1 MTHLKHVIHDVLFG
15 IMVGAT
21 VYFGT
26 LALHFKLFPATAKN
40 AAALLVTAGLIGL
53 LSQLFE
59 IERFSFTL
67 LFGIHCI
74 LTVLIVLGASY
85 LFAWEFLA
93 GSVVRFLVIF
103 ILIYA
108 VIWIGWR
115 LYSLMTVQAMNVKI
129 RERNKSRK

>member
-21 VYFGT
+21 VYFGA

-59 IERFSFTL
+59 IEQFSFTT

-85 LFAWEFLA
+85 LFDWEFLA
-93 GSVVRFLVIF
+93 GSTGRFWLIF

-115 LYSLMTVQAMNVKI
+115 LYSLMTVQALNVKI
-129 RERNKSRK
+129 RKRNKSNK